1 MIKTKYIMGAAL
13 VALAF
18 ASCSEDQMDHIN
30 KDEQHSSIS
39 LVDGNYSITDAE
51 VNTVYNILD
60 GNYAWYVSSYTEQ
73 LFGTGNNQLKNAELR
88 NINEVAGSTTFNN
101 EWNNT

>member
-1 MIKTKYIMGAAL
+1 
-13 VALAF
+13 
-18 ASCSEDQMDHIN
+18 MDHIN

-73 LFGTGNNQLKNAELR
+73 TLR
-88 NINEVAGSTTFNN
+88 Y
-101 EWNNT
+101 W